1 MGRPNAKPHHRDA
14 VTARQVTA
22 RQMTARQRY
31 ARHLGGLVVGLGL
44 MPAAAGAMSLEDAL
58 ALAYQGNPQLVA
70 ARAQLRATDE
80 RVPQALGGWKP
91 QVIVS
96 GSIGK
101 AQIKQYYGSYPNNTQ
116 DISTTTYYP
125 HLTPSNAA
133 IQVTQ
138 PVYSG
143 STGPSVDQA
152 EATVLAQR
160 ATLTATEQQVLLQ
173 TVSAYLSVLQNQ
185 QIVEAN
191 RGNLD
196 VLRQQRDAARERAN
210 LRQGTRT
217 DLAQAET
224 RLASAR
230 ASLQQAQANL
240 QSASA
245 SFEQVVGEKPIG
257 LTMPPSP
264 PVQVENRDGVLSAAG
279 SGNPSVVAAEQQIKA
294 SEHAIDAATGQLL
307 PSVSLQAL
315 TQRTYELGTGYG
327 FTQVQSQVTANV
339 QVPLY
344 EAGIVSSQV
353 RQAKQTYAQSRAL
366 RDNVRKQA
374 ISSAQQALDQLT
386 GARARVTAQ
395 RESVVA
401 GQVALDGVKA
411 EFGAGQRTLYDV
423 LQAQQDLFNAQ
434 VGRTQAEIDELNA
447 SYQVIAAVG
456 KLTARDLKLPV
467 ELYDP
472 ETHYKDVRDRWFG
485 LGGPIDKD

>member
-1 MGRPNAKPHHRDA
+1 MGWQDAKPHRCDPMK
-14 VTARQVTA
+14 AR
-22 RQMTARQRY
+22 R
-31 ARHLGGLVVGLGL
+31 RHAMRVAIAALGL
-44 MPAAAGAMSLEDAL
+44 ALFPAAAGAMSLEDAL
-58 ALAYQGNPQLVA
+58 ALAYQANPQLVA
-70 ARAQLRATDE
+70 ARAQLRAVDE
-80 RVPQALGGWKP
+80 GVPQALGGWKP
-91 QVIVS
+91 QVVVS

-101 AQIKQYYGSYPNNTQ
+101 GQVKQYYGDYPGNTQ
-116 DISTTTYYP
+116 NLSTTTYYP

-133 IQVTQ
+133 VQITQ

-143 STGPSVDQA
+143 STGPAVDRA
-152 EATVLAQR
+152 EATVRAQR
-160 ATLTATEQQVLLQ
+160 ANLEATEQQVMLQ
-173 TVSAYLSVLQNQ
+173 AVGAYLGVLQNQ
-185 QIVEAN
+185 QIVAAN

-196 VLRQQRDAARERAN
+196 VLRRERDAARERAS

-224 RLASAR
+224 RLAGAR

-240 QSASA
+240 QSAGA
-245 SFEQVVGEKPIG
+245 TFEQVIGEKPVA
-257 LTMPPSP
+257 LKMPPP
-264 PVQVENRDGVLSAAG
+264 PAVPVNNRDGVLTTAGAA
-279 SGNPSVVAAEQQIKA
+279 NPSVVAAEQQIKA

-315 TQRTYELGTGYG
+315 SQRTYELGTGYG

-353 RQAKQTYAQSRAL
+353 RQAKQTYAQNRAL
-366 RDNVRKQA
+366 RDNARKQA
-374 ISSAQQALDQLT
+374 VSSAQQALDQLD
-386 GARARVTAQ
+386 GAQARVVAQ
-395 RESVVA
+395 RESVAA
-401 GQVALDGVKA
+401 GEVALDGVKA

-423 LQAQQDLFNAQ
+423 LQAQQDLFTAQ
-434 VGRTQAEIDELNA
+434 VGLTQAEIDQLNA

-456 KLTARDLKLPV
+456 KLTARDLRLPV

-485 LGGPIDKD
+485 LGGQIDKD